1 MTSSRR
7 RPASMARRFIWLT
20 IAIIAATALYT
31 FGWFYAAD
39 RLVTEANAALDRLS
53 GNGNRATCESA
64 EAVGYPFRIGLF
76 CRSVIFERRTEG
88 FTADTGAFRSAAQ
101 IYAPMRV
108 IAEIGSPARLDL
120 PWFHPLHF
128 KWETMRA
135 SARLATPLPELLS
148 VVAGRI
154 AVEADT
160 PDAGNT
166 GLLNADEVQLHFRP
180 RGADLE
186 IGLRMTAISPGPL
199 LAEIGFPPFSGT
211 GDIRLA
217 DGALRAERRD
227 FDLPGSSFD
236 IRRVD
241 LVIDGGGTLTVSGP
255 LSVREDGLIDADLQV
270 KSSDAAALLAI
281 LAEAVPEIRSQMLT
295 LGAGLAALGPDQAL
309 PLRIRAGTATLGFI
323 ELGRIPAI

>member
-1 MTSSRR
+1 
-7 RPASMARRFIWLT
+7 MARRFIWLST
-20 IAIIAATALYT
+20 AIVAVIGLYT

-39 RLVTEANAALDRLS
+39 RLVTEANAAFDRLS
-53 GNGNRATCESA
+53 RNGNRVACENA

-76 CRSVIFERRTEG
+76 CNSVFFERRTEG

-101 IYAPMRV
+101 IYAPMRI
-108 IAEIGSPARLDL
+108 IAEIDAPARLNL

-128 KWETMRA
+128 KWESMRA

-148 VVAGRI
+148 IVAGQI

-160 PDAGNT
+160 PGAGNT
-166 GLLNADEVQLHFRP
+166 GLLGADEVQLHLRP

-199 LAEIGFPPFSGT
+199 LADVGLPAFSGA
-211 GDIRLA
+211 GDIKLA
-217 DGALRAERRD
+217 DGALRVEHRD
-227 FDLPGSSFD
+227 FNLPGSSFD
-236 IRRVD
+236 IRSLD
-241 LVIDGGGTLTVSGP
+241 LMIEGGGTLAVSGP
-255 LSVREDGLIDADLQV
+255 LSIREDGLIDADLQV

-281 LAEAVPEIRSQMLT
+281 LAEAFPEIRTQMLT